1 MSVTIFTYKHLLC
14 ARWATITRA
23 DLDDLLARA
32 QTIERTEKR
41 KLIYAGIQYE
51 DTSLPDRDVSRV
63 LIDRAMT
70 LAKSCDRFYLVIAA
84 QGVAGS
90 LHRSAVRSML
100 TLARMAG
107 ADVQRARVMDSVNAM
122 LADAEPDL
130 PASRA
135 ELRAALT
142 QAGIP

>member
-32 QTIERTEKR
+32 QTIERAEKR
-41 KLIYAGIQYE
+41 KLVYAGIQYE
-51 DTSLPDRDVSRV
+51 DTPLPDREVSRL
-63 LIDRAMT
+63 LIERAQV
-70 LAKSCDRFYLVIAA
+70 LAKSCDRFYIVLAA

-90 LHRSAVRSML
+90 LHRSAIRSML

-130 PASRA
+130 PAPRA
-135 ELRAALT
+135 EIRAGLT
-142 QAGIP
+142 QAGMP